1 MFKSRVGQSWAD
13 RSPAGRRRRWS
24 AVAVAA
30 AVVVATLGVLASPA
44 SAALSSVGP
53 TDPGSLFPSYYADAN
68 GLQLQLCQDGLPY
81 CLSGPTPIQDTHATL
96 GGTAGEA
103 FYFYANATVAGFK
116 METGLEAA
124 YLGAGPGNEMTFMR
138 TQATNKTATPN
149 GVYHLTDPYGSYTCT
164 ANSTGLVQPSKG
176 CRTDQGPVPE
186 VFTAALSGRI
196 GPFLT
201 WDTFGSTGPDAPP
214 AGYIGDN
221 TTPHAVIG
229 SPTGF
234 NKMRVSGPGI
244 TGTCTNSDGST
255 VANCQETDKLIVQ
268 GKVQPGGSSAAL
280 SSGTLDFG
288 DVPAAPPVTKTLT
301 YVNTGSAPITI
312 SSMNVTGPG
321 AAAFVLTGTCPVAPA
336 TLDVGAR
343 CTVDVAFTPDPGR
356 SSTATLTIADDT
368 PTATH
373 DVALQGSD
381 LPTMVTTPASPAA
394 LAFGSQLDGSAS
406 PESNVVIGNTGKG
419 PLTVASATLTGASQ
433 AQFQLGAHNTC
444 SGSTVAPG
452 GGCEIGVVFA
462 PTTSGPKTAFLH
474 VTDAN
479 GVTADVPLTGT
490 GTTTVSDTTPP
501 TAATL
506 TGSRTGTTANLTW
519 TAATDNVGVTGYQVF
534 RDGTQVGGNLAATAR
549 SFSDPAL
556 APGTYTYAVKA
567 MDAAGN
573 IAASNTV
580 SITVPTAVDATPPS
594 ASVLSGSLTGS
605 TANVTWTAATDNV
618 GVTGYR
624 VFRNGTQVGA
634 DQAGSVRSFSD
645 SGLAAGTYAYT
656 VKAMDAA
663 GNVGAASNAVSLT
676 VAAAGAGPTVSART
690 PAVNATAVPIA
701 NNITATFNKAV
712 SGVSGTTFTLK
723 NAATGAAVGA
733 VVSRNGTTNQ
743 WILNPNASL
752 VKDTKY
758 TVTLTGSA
766 TAIRDSA
773 NVPLTTTSWTF
784 LTGPRPT
791 ISARTPASA
800 ATGVSRTAN
809 VTATFSEAVAGVSG
823 SSFQLKNAAG
833 TIITAVVSR
842 NGTTNQWILNP
853 SVTLAASTRYT
864 ATLTGGTTSIR
875 DNAGNPLASTSWSF
889 TTGTA

>member
-1 MFKSRVGQSWAD
+1 
-13 RSPAGRRRRWS
+13 
-24 AVAVAA
+24 
-30 AVVVATLGVLASPA
+30 VLASPA

-68 GLQLQLCQDGLPY
+68 GLQLQLCQDGLPL

-164 ANSTGLVQPSKG
+164 ANTQGLVQPAKG

-201 WDTFGSTGPDAPP
+201 WDTFGGTGPDAPP
-214 AGYIGDN
+214 PGYIGDN

-255 VANCQETDKLIVQ
+255 VANCQETDKLILQ
-268 GKVQPGGSSAAL
+268 GKVLPGGSSAAL

-288 DVPAAPPVTKTLT
+288 DVPATPPVTKTLT
-301 YVNTGSAPITI
+301 YLNTGNAPITI
-312 SSMNVTGPG
+312 GSMAVTGAG
-321 AAAFVLTGTCPVAPA
+321 AAAFAITDKCPVAPA

-343 CTVDVAFTPDPGR
+343 CTVDVAFTPDPGN
-356 SSTATLTIADDT
+356 SSSATLTIADDT
-368 PTATH
+368 VAATH
-373 DVALQGSD
+373 DVTLQGSN
-381 LPTMVTTPASPAA
+381 LPSMFVTPA

-406 PESNVVIGNTGKG
+406 PESNVVIGNSGNG
-419 PLTVASATLTGASQ
+419 PLSVASATLTGASQ
-433 AQFQLGAHNTC
+433 GQFQLGPHNTC
-444 SGSTVAPG
+444 SGTTVAPG

-479 GVTADVPLTGT
+479 GVAVDAQLTGT

-501 TAATL
+501 TPATL
-506 TGSRTGTTANLTW
+506 TVTRAGTTADLSW
-519 TAATDNVGVTGYQVF
+519 TAATDNVGVTGYQVL
-534 RDGTQVGGNLAATAR
+534 RNGTQVGANLAASAR
-549 SFSDPAL
+549 SSSDPAL
-556 APGTYTYAVKA
+556 APGTYNYTVKA

-573 IAASNTV
+573 VAASNTV
-580 SITVPTAVDATPPS
+580 SITVPTAVDTAPPS
-594 ASVLSGSLTGS
+594 APVLTASLTGS
-605 TANVTWTAATDNV
+605 TANVSWTAATDNV

-634 DQAGSVRSFSD
+634 DQGGSVQSFSD
-645 SGLAAGTYAYT
+645 SALAAGTYAYT
-656 VKAMDAA
+656 VKATDAA
-663 GNVGAASNAVSLT
+663 GNVGLASNAVSLT

-701 NNITATFNKAV
+701 NNVTTTFSKAV
-712 SGVSGTTFTLK
+712 TGVSGSTFTLK
-723 NAATGAAVGA
+723 NTATGAAVVA
-733 VVSRNGTTNQ
+733 VVSHNGTTNQ

-752 VKDTKY
+752 APDTKY

-773 NVPLTTTSWTF
+773 NVALPTTTWTF

-791 ISARTPASA
+791 ISARTPAAA

-823 SSFQLKNAAG
+823 STFQLKNPAG
-833 TIITAVVSR
+833 TVITAVVSR
-842 NGTTNQWILNP
+842 NGATNQWILNP
-853 SVTLAASTRYT
+853 GATLAANTKFT
-864 ATLTGGTTSIR
+864 VTLTGGAANIR
-875 DNAGNPLASTSWSF
+875 DTAGNALTTASWSF
-889 TTGTA
+889 TTGP

>member
-1 MFKSRVGQSWAD
+1 VVG
-13 RSPAGRRRRWS
+13 
-24 AVAVAA
+24 
-30 AVVVATLGVLASPA
+30 TLGVLAPPA

-53 TDPGSLFPSYYADAN
+53 TDPASLFPSYYADAN

-81 CLSGPTPIQDTHATL
+81 CLSGPTPIQDTHATV

-124 YLGAGPGNEMTFMR
+124 YLGAGPGQEMTFMR
-138 TQATNKTATPN
+138 TQATGKNVTPN

-164 ANSTGLVQPSKG
+164 ASPSGLVQPSKG

-201 WDTFGSTGPDAPP
+201 WDTFGSTGADAPP

-221 TTPHAVIG
+221 TTPHAVVG

-244 TGTCTNSDGST
+244 TGTCTSSDGST

-288 DVPAAPPVTKTLT
+288 DVPATPSVTKTLT

-312 SSMNVTGPG
+312 GSMDVTGTG
-321 AAAFVLTGTCPVAPA
+321 AAAFGLTDNCPVAPA

-356 SSTATLTIADDT
+356 SSAATLTIADDT

-381 LPTMVTTPASPAA
+381 LPNLFTNPASPTA

-406 PESNVVIGNTGKG
+406 PESNVVIGNSGKG

-433 AQFQLGAHNTC
+433 GQFQLGAHNTC
-444 SGSTVAPG
+444 SGTTVAPG

-462 PTTSGPKTAFLH
+462 PTTAGPKAAALH

-479 GVTADVPLTGT
+479 GVTVDVPLTGT
-490 GTTTVSDTTPP
+490 GTTTATDTTPP
-501 TAATL
+501 TSGTL
-506 TGSRTGTTANLTW
+506 SVTRAGTTANLTW
-519 TAATDNVGVTGYQVF
+519 TAATDNVAVTGYQVF
-534 RDGTQVGGNLAATAR
+534 RDGAQVGANLAGSAR
-549 SFSDPAL
+549 SLSDPAL
-556 APGTYTYAVKA
+556 APGTYGYTVEA

-573 IAASNTV
+573 VAASNAV
-580 SITVPTAVDATPPS
+580 SITVPTPDTTAPS
-594 ASVLSGSLTGS
+594 APAVTGSVTGS
-605 TANVTWTAATDNV
+605 TANLSWTAATDNV

-624 VFRNGTQVGA
+624 VFRNGVQVGT
-634 DQAGSVRSFSD
+634 DQVGSVRSFSD
-645 SGLAAGTYAYT
+645 SALAAGTYAYT

-663 GNVGAASNAVSLT
+663 GNVGAASTPVSLT
-676 VAAAGAGPTVSART
+676 VAAATAGPTVSART
-690 PAVNATAVPIA
+690 PAVTATAVPVA
-701 NNITATFNKAV
+701 NNVTATFSKAV
-712 SGVSGTTFTLK
+712 TGVSGTTFTLK
-723 NAATGAAVGA
+723 NTATGAAVGA

-743 WILNPNASL
+743 WILNPDVSL
-752 VKDTKY
+752 AKDTRY
-758 TVTLTGSA
+758 TVTLSGGA
-766 TAIRDSA
+766 AGIRDTA
-773 NVPLTTTSWTF
+773 NTPLANTTWSF

-791 ISARTPASA
+791 ISARTPAAA

-809 VTATFSEAVAGVSG
+809 VSATFSEVVAGVSG
-823 SSFQLKNAAG
+823 STFQLKNPAG
-833 TIITAVVSR
+833 TVVAAVVSR
-842 NGTTNQWILNP
+842 NGTTNQWILDP
-853 SVTLAASTRYT
+853 GTTLAASTKFT
-864 ATLTGGTTSIR
+864 VTLTGGAANIHDT
-875 DNAGNPLASTSWSF
+875 AGNPLTTASWSF
-889 TTGTA
+889 TTGP